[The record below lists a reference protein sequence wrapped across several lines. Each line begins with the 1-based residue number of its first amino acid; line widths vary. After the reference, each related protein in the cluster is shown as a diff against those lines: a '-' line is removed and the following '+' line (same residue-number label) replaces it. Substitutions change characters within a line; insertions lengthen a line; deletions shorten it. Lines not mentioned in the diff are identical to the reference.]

1 MIYKE
6 TFEEGITKMHSS
18 DKHFIWIKLD
28 HSFFHIPD
36 DIYLCGAYIPPANST
51 YFYDEDDMTR
61 TAKTEIKMLYE
72 GILDEKL
79 PDDVSVQ
86 RIGKKAPY
94 IKQLGQY

>member
-1 MIYKE
+1 M
-6 TFEEGITKMHSS
+6 
-18 DKHFIWIKLD
+18 W
-28 HSFFHIPD
+28 
-36 DIYLCGAYIPPANST
+36 AYIPPANST

-86 RIGKKAPY
+86 RIGKKAP
-94 IKQLGQY
+94 